1 MDISLIKIIIAF
13 ISLAFIFLLIHSFK
27 LKNQRDKLIV
37 DNNKLELE
45 IITKNNELLVSK
57 KELEIIKNNTTTIE
71 KINSTLI
78 NQSKLEFE
86 NLANK
91 IIDTKSKSLSSFT
104 TDSVQKVLVPFKEK
118 IKDFEKLVNSKFTD
132 ESKERYVL
140 KNEISTLI
148 NLNNKIT
155 QETNALTDALKSNSK
170 FQGDWGEFIL
180 EKLLQN
186 SGLTE
191 GREYF
196 YNKSL
201 NSEDGS
207 IFRPDIIINLPD
219 NKHVIIDS
227 KVSLTNFEKYNNA
240 SEKKEIE
247 KYSTEHLKSIMKHID
262 DLSSKH
268 YSNLKGLNSP
278 DFVFMFIPIEN
289 AYRLFVEQ
297 NSNILQ
303 QALEKGISIVSPLVL
318 LPSLKTVSFLWKL
331 DSQNKNGLEIAK
343 EGAKLYDKFVSFYSD
358 FEKIGKSLESGSAQ
372 FYNALGKLK
381 DGPGNIFKKID
392 NLKKLGVS
400 PKKEIR

>member
-1 MDISLIKIIIAF
+1 MDISLINIIITF
-13 ISLAFIFLLIHSFK
+13 ISLAFIFLLIFSFQ
-27 LKNQRDKLIV
+27 LKTERDKLIV
-37 DNNKLELE
+37 DKNKLELE
-45 IITKNNELLVSK
+45 INTKNNELLVAK

-78 NQSKLEFE
+78 SQSKLEFE

-104 TDSVQKVLVPFKEK
+104 SDSVEKVLVPFKEK

-148 NLNNKIT
+148 DLNNKIT

-240 SEKKEIE
+240 SEKK
-247 KYSTEHLKSIMKHID
+247 KLKSIQ
-262 DLSSKH
+262 
-268 YSNLKGLNSP
+268 LN
-278 DFVFMFIPIEN
+278 I
-289 AYRLFVEQ
+289 
-297 NSNILQ
+297 
-303 QALEKGISIVSPLVL
+303 
-318 LPSLKTVSFLWKL
+318 
-331 DSQNKNGLEIAK
+331 
-343 EGAKLYDKFVSFYSD
+343 
-358 FEKIGKSLESGSAQ
+358 
-372 FYNALGKLK
+372 
-381 DGPGNIFKKID
+381 
-392 NLKKLGVS
+392 
-400 PKKEIR
+400 

>member
-1 MDISLIKIIIAF
+1 MDISLINIIITF
-13 ISLAFIFLLIHSFK
+13 ISLAFIFLLIFSFQ
-27 LKNQRDKLIV
+27 LKTERDKLIV

-45 IITKNNELLVSK
+45 INTKNNELLVSK

-78 NQSKLEFE
+78 SQSKLEFE

-104 TDSVQKVLVPFKEK
+104 SDSVEKVLVPFKEK

-148 NLNNKIT
+148 DLNNKIT

-318 LPSLKTVSFLWKL
+318 LP
-331 DSQNKNGLEIAK
+331 A
-343 EGAKLYDKFVSFYSD
+343 
-358 FEKIGKSLESGSAQ
+358 
-372 FYNALGKLK
+372 
-381 DGPGNIFKKID
+381 
-392 NLKKLGVS
+392 
-400 PKKEIR
+400 